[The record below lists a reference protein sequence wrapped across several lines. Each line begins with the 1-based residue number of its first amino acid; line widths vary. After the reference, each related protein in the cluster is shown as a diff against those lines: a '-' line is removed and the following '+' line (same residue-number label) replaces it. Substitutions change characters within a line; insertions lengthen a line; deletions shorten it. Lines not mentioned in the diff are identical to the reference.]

1 MENREQ
7 TQEIAR
13 QEETKAQEFL
23 TLANAAEV
31 TNQVQNEAGAAFLKT
46 IKGFFAT
53 NETARKNLV
62 TPLNN
67 HVKWINGQFKPSND
81 VALRAEA
88 VIKKK
93 LADYELKRR
102 QIAAQEEARLR
113 DAADKQRQKDLD
125 AATKLEA
132 AGKHQQ
138 AEAKREKAEMA
149 PTPAVMEAPP
159 IKGLSFSEEITIEI
173 VDSKLVPFEYWLIDR
188 AKVLAYAKATNGEI
202 EIPGVRILKGIGVAS
217 GKM

>member
-1 MENREQ
+1 MTDKAQ
-7 TQEIAR
+7 TEALAR
-13 QEETKAQEFL
+13 QEQTKAQEFL

-31 TNQVQNEAGAAFLKT
+31 TNQAQNEAGAAFLKT

-53 NETARKNLV
+53 NELARKNLV
-62 TPLNN
+62 KPLND

-81 VALRAEA
+81 VALTAET
-88 VIKKK
+88 VMKKK

-125 AATKLEA
+125 AAAKLEA
-132 AGKHQQ
+132 AGKLQQ

-149 PTPAVMEAPP
+149 PTPAVMGSPG

-173 VDSKLVPFEYWLIDR
+173 VDTKLVPFEYWLVDR
-188 AKVLAYAKATNGEI
+188 AKVLAYAKATNGEV
-202 EIPGVRILKGIGVAS
+202 EIPGVRILKGVNVAS

>member
-46 IKGFFAT
+46 IKGYIASID
-53 NETARKNLV
+53 TARKKLV
-62 TPLNN
+62 KPLND
-67 HVKWINGQFKPSND
+67 HVKWINDQFRVSND
-81 VALRAEA
+81 RASQAET
-88 VIKKK
+88 VMKKK

-102 QIAAQEEARLR
+102 QIAAKEEARLR
-113 DAADKQRQKDLD
+113 DAADKQRQKDLG
-125 AATKLEA
+125 AARKLEE

-138 AEAKREKAEMA
+138 AEAKRDKAEMA
-149 PTPAVMEAPP
+149 PTPAVMGSPG

-188 AKVLAYAKATNGEI
+188 AKVLAYAKLTNGEV
-202 EIPGVRILKGIGVAS
+202 EIPGVRILKGVSVAS
-217 GKM
+217 GRT